1 MVNRFRSLGWTSV
14 AALALT
20 IPAASDSSN
29 SPGQGQGAQA
39 PDQRPVFKTEANY
52 VRVDVYPTVDGHPVL
67 DLRQDELQL
76 LEDGVPQK
84 IDAFEHVM
92 IRPAGPQETRREQS
106 SGKRAAVSTFL
117 KQNTRC
123 RTPLPRTHQA
133 AMLWPMWDMLRT
145 PVCPPLLR
153 SSYRCTHETLHQLQT
168 CRVAQACRS

>member
-1 MVNRFRSLGWTSV
+1 MKQVLVADGSMKDTIVAVTVINTRLRVDCHVPRLPWSFMVNRFRSLGWTSV

-76 LEDGVPQK
+76 LEDGV
-84 IDAFEHVM
+84 
-92 IRPAGPQETRREQS
+92 
-106 SGKRAAVSTFL
+106 
-117 KQNTRC
+117 
-123 RTPLPRTHQA
+123 
-133 AMLWPMWDMLRT
+133 
-145 PVCPPLLR
+145 
-153 SSYRCTHETLHQLQT
+153 
-168 CRVAQACRS
+168 